1 MFYTSVLAV
10 TLSCKTCKRRH
21 RASHNTVGVTM
32 EPISV
37 AILAGGQ
44 SDRFRQVKALTNI
57 AGKPLFLHVVD
68 ACEAY
73 ASEVMLIVHSDA
85 DRGVF
90 AEHFPEEQIYI
101 DVNPTIR
108 CPLVGALTAFK
119 HSNSSYTQ
127 LLPCDSPLI
136 HPMFFD
142 ILWAMV
148 ENHNAAVPRW
158 PNGWVEPLHSVFAT
172 EPAEEQATACLAQD
186 QPRMQCLIENLGR
199 VIYLST
205 SALQRFDSKLDTFA
219 NVNTPGD
226 LRRIER
232 QLTRKSRF

>member
-1 MFYTSVLAV
+1 
-10 TLSCKTCKRRH
+10 
-21 RASHNTVGVTM
+21 M

-44 SDRFRQVKALTNI
+44 SDRFQQVKALTNV

-73 ASEVMLIVHSDA
+73 ANEVLVIVHSEK
-85 DRGVF
+85 DRDIF
-90 AEHFPEEQIYI
+90 AEHFPEEQIYT
-101 DVNPTIR
+101 DLDSDIR
-108 CPLVGALTAFK
+108 CPLIGALTAFT
-119 HSNSSYTQ
+119 HSTSPYTQ

-136 HPMFFD
+136 HPIFFD

-158 PNGWVEPLHSVFAT
+158 PNGWIEPLHSVFAT
-172 EPAEEQATACLAQD
+172 EPAKDQAETCLKQD
-186 QPRMQCLIENLGR
+186 QPRMQCLIKNLGR

-205 SALQRFDSKLDTFA
+205 SALKRFDSKLDTFA

-232 QLTRKSRF
+232 HLMRKSHS

>member
-1 MFYTSVLAV
+1 
-10 TLSCKTCKRRH
+10 
-21 RASHNTVGVTM
+21 M
-32 EPISV
+32 EPVSV

-44 SDRFRQVKALTNI
+44 SDRFRQAKALTQV

-73 ASEVMLIVHSDA
+73 AHEVLLIVHSDE
-85 DRGVF
+85 DRAVYT
-90 AEHFPEEQIYI
+90 EYFPEEQIFI
-101 DVNPTIR
+101 DVDTNLR
-108 CPLVGALTAFK
+108 CPLVGALTAF
-119 HSNSSYTQ
+119 SNASSPYTQ

-158 PNGWVEPLHSVFAT
+158 PNGWVEPLHSVFVT
-172 EPAEEQATACLAQD
+172 ELAQK
-186 QPRMQCLIENLGR
+186 QAASCLEQEHPRMQCLIGNLGR

-226 LRRIER
+226 LRRIEHR
-232 QLTRKSRF
+232 LTRKFRY